1 MHRWTCKVQT
11 LPVTYGKWLCFF
23 SRGALCGNLVVV
35 PGSYRRGQEGLWVG
49 IRGEMGTSGG
59 AWSCLGVAEK
69 GEVVLPSPALML
81 VAYWWSETP
90 PAW

>member
-1 MHRWTCKVQT
+1 
-11 LPVTYGKWLCFF
+11 
-23 SRGALCGNLVVV
+23 
-35 PGSYRRGQEGLWVG
+35 
-49 IRGEMGTSGG
+49 MGTSGG

-81 VAYWWSETP
+81 VAYWWSGTP